1 MPARLSA
8 SFRIIVLF
16 LVVTIFSAAASAGT
30 TFQIVYTFVG
40 GNNASQPS
48 TPLTVDGA
56 GRLYGDSYFGGGT
69 TACNENGCGTVF
81 QLVPKNGHWAEQ
93 VLTNFPGS
101 TYGPY
106 ASAPLVLD
114 NAGNIYGIGTDEYT
128 NTDGEFVTGQLF
140 ELLNSDGSYTE
151 TTLHYFILG
160 DTDAEYPQP
169 GLVRDREGNLYG
181 SSDEGGSSNEG
192 TVFEFSPTGDGTW
205 TETLIFQFGTEK
217 SDYPIGPMAIDKEG
231 NLYGITANGG
241 DYGFGAVYRLSKEN
255 GAWEFRELYDF
266 PPPNVLNPPTP
277 GGLVV
282 DDEGNLYVNTQYEGT
297 GVGSLFKLTPAQGY
311 WTYSLIHSFTGATDG
326 GYPSGALAV
335 DASGNI
341 YGTTFLGGM
350 YGNGTV
356 FEFTPGASGTWSE
369 TVLYNFRGTA
379 DGLYPDGVIRDS
391 AGNLYGTTEIGGAG
405 LDGIVFEITP

>member
-1 MPARLSA
+1 MHARLSA
-8 SFRIIVLF
+8 SFRLIILL
-16 LVVTIFSAAASAGT
+16 LVVATFSAIASAGT
-30 TFQIVYTFVG
+30 TFQIVYTFIG

-69 TACNENGCGTVF
+69 TACNTNGCGTVF

-114 NAGNIYGIGTDEYT
+114 NAGNIYGIGTDEYP
-128 NTDGEFVTGQLF
+128 NSDGQFVTGQLF
-140 ELLNSDGSYTE
+140 ELVNSDGSYTV

-160 DTDAEYPQP
+160 DTDAEYLEP
-169 GLVRDREGNLYG
+169 GLVRDHEGNLYG
-181 SSDEGGSSNEG
+181 SSNGGGSSNQG
-192 TVFEFSPTGDGTW
+192 TVFEFSPNGDGTW
-205 TETLIFQFGTEK
+205 TETLIFEFGAVK
-217 SDYPIGPMAIDKEG
+217 SFGPVGPMTIDKDG
-231 NLYGITANGG
+231 NLYGVTDLGG
-241 DYGFGAVYRLSKEN
+241 DYALGGIYRLSKESGTWN
-255 GAWEFRELYDF
+255 FREIYDF
-266 PPPNVLNPPTP
+266 PPTSGFNSPDP
-277 GGLVV
+277 GGLVA
-282 DDEGNLYVNTQYEGT
+282 DDAGNLYVNTQYEGS
-297 GVGSLFKLTPAQGY
+297 GVGSLFKLVPTQGY

-335 DASGNI
+335 DSSGNV
-341 YGTTFLGGM
+341 YGTTFVGGL

-356 FEFTPGASGTWSE
+356 FEFTPGASGKWTE

-379 DGLYPDGVIRDS
+379 DGSYPDGVIRDS
-391 AGNLYGTTEIGGAG
+391 AGNLYGTTNNGGAG
-405 LDGIVFEITP
+405 FDGIVFEITP